1 MRSRGV
7 KKQFWFSRDEAYL
20 LKLKSGKAGLTES
33 DYVRNLVVGYEPRE
47 KPPIEFYD
55 MAITLDSWHRY
66 DELKKLRGYG
76 NNLNQ
81 IARKANALGF
91 IDEPEYWKNV
101 NAMNEIILDI
111 KKRYLLPREKEETI

>member
-1 MRSRGV
+1 MRNRVV
-7 KKQFWFSRDEAYL
+7 KKQFWFIRDEDYI
-20 LKLKSGKAGLTES
+20 LKLKSSKAGLNES
-33 DYVRNLVVGYEPRE
+33 DYVRSLIVGYEPRE
-47 KPPIEFYD
+47 KPPIEF
-55 MAITLDSWHRY
+55 Y

-101 NAMNEIILDI
+101 NAMNDIILDI
-111 KKRYLLPREKEETI
+111 KKRYLLPKENEEK

>member
-1 MRSRGV
+1 MRNPNRL
-7 KKQFWFSRDEAYL
+7 DE
-20 LKLKSGKAGLTES
+20 
-33 DYVRNLVVGYEPRE
+33 
-47 KPPIEFYD
+47 F
-55 MAITLDSWHRY
+55 Y

-101 NAMNEIILDI
+101 NAMNDIILGI
-111 KKRYLLPREKEETI
+111 KKRYLLPEKNEEK

>member
-1 MRSRGV
+1 MRNRGV

-47 KPPIEFYD
+47 KPPIEF
-55 MAITLDSWHRY
+55 Y